1 MKRASIAALKAHLS
15 RFLDAVKAGEEIVV
29 TERGRPIARLG
40 PVGAEGQGDARLQHL
55 VRAGLARPPLGKL
68 PKDFW
73 KQPRPKDN
81 AGRSLTVL
89 IEERTESS

>member
-1 MKRASIAALKAHLS
+1 VRRASIAALKEHLS

-40 PVGAEGQGDARLQHL
+40 PVGAEEQGDARLQRL

-73 KQPRPKDN
+73 KQSRPKDD

-89 IEERTESS
+89 IEERAESP

>member
-1 MKRASIAALKAHLS
+1 MKRASIGALKEHLS

-29 TERGRPIARLG
+29 TERGRPIARLA
-40 PVGAEGQGDARLQHL
+40 PVGGKEKNEERLQRL

-68 PKDFW
+68 SKDFW
-73 KQPRPKDN
+73 TQPRPKDD

-89 IEERTESS
+89 IEERAESP